1 MPTDLVLLVADKNIE
16 HGLRGLLSRPQA
28 LGIRSVTSRTY
39 VHPQRDPGCAQKS
52 HEFLR
57 QFSADYD
64 RALVVFDHHGCG
76 RENRVPT
83 QLEHDVRDLLWA
95 NGWDGRAQ
103 AIVIEPELEAW
114 VFATSP
120 LVERCLA
127 WPGAEPLRQWLQNK
141 GLWSQG
147 REKPADPKAALE
159 TVLAVGHARLRFT
172 KIWPGPSISPDV
184 KTKRSFALKP
194 SCNSGFPRRPP
205 RSRPEGDISHQT
217 SGSRDYERAVPKNQ
231 AEKAQAGTAR
241 RLKVGRAGRPR
252 SFTPR
257 ALCSLWSGPRRG

>member
-159 TVLAVGHARLRFT
+159 TVLATV
-172 KIWPGPSISPDV
+172 
-184 KTKRSFALKP
+184 
-194 SCNSGFPRRPP
+194 
-205 RSRPEGDISHQT
+205 
-217 SGSRDYERAVPKNQ
+217 
-231 AEKAQAGTAR
+231 
-241 RLKVGRAGRPR
+241 GRPR
-252 SFTPR
+252 WSAIYEDLARAVDFTGCQDKAFIRFKTVLQQWFP
-257 ALCSLWSGPRRG
+257 ATTA